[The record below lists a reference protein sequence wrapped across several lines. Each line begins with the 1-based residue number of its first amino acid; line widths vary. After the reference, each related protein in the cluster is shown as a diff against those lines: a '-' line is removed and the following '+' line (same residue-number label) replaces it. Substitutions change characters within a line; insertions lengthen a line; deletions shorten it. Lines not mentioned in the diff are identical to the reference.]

1 MQKFTRCVL
10 AIAWTGAAFGAGH
23 LVASGDAPQL
33 AQQTAPQNELTTAD
47 EITQSAA
54 LTQANQEIT
63 RLEALNQALAR
74 QIELLNLPLSQ
85 SLTHEQLLGRIDSLP
100 ASVVNNL
107 LAYLFDE
114 EYLAGIENPNEF
126 AKDLVDVALDNDD
139 VEDVSGNVLIE
150 FSFSPIYG
158 LRQFSYASD
167 LQQFDRIF
175 AHLSATQDMPSSI
188 IRWQHQATGEILLFE
203 QQALRADAQSQVISL
218 KPSQGWQTGDYKV
231 SVYDMNDDK
240 RLVGTNEFS
249 VASIQADEF
258 GSTGNRPDVDII
270 QDLLST
276 GEAVPKSH
284 Q

>member
-10 AIAWTGAAFGAGH
+10 AIAWTGVAFSAGH
-23 LVASGDAPQL
+23 LLASGDAPRV
-33 AQQTAPQNELTTAD
+33 AQETAPRNELTAAD
-47 EITQSAA
+47 EIMRWAA
-54 LTQANQEIT
+54 LTQANKEIT
-63 RLEALNQALAR
+63 RLEALNRALAR
-74 QIELLNLPLSQ
+74 QMELLNLPLAPSM
-85 SLTHEQLLGRIDSLP
+85 THEQLLGRIDSLP
-100 ASVVNNL
+100 APVVNNL

-114 EYLAGIENPNEF
+114 EYLATIENPNEF
-126 AKDLVDVALDNDD
+126 AKDLVDVALDNDE
-139 VEDVSGNVLIE
+139 VEDVSGNVSIE

-203 QQALRADAQSQVISL
+203 QQALRANAQSQVVSL
-218 KPSQGWQTGDYKV
+218 KPSQGWQTGNYKV
-231 SVYDMNDDK
+231 SVYDMDDDK

-249 VASIQADEF
+249 VASIQADES
-258 GSTGNRPDVDII
+258 GSTGHQPDMDII

-276 GEAVPKSH
+276 GEAVPKSY
-284 Q
+284 

>member
-10 AIAWTGAAFGAGH
+10 AIAWTGVAFGAGY
-23 LVASGDAPQL
+23 LLQPGDAPQV
-33 AQQTAPQNELTTAD
+33 AKKIAPDIELNATHEND
-47 EITQSAA
+47 KSAA

-74 QIELLNLPLSQ
+74 QIELLNLPLAPSM
-85 SLTHEQLLGRIDSLP
+85 THEQLLGRIDSLP

-114 EYLAGIENPNEF
+114 EYLSTIENPNEF
-126 AKDLVDVALDNDD
+126 AKDLVDVALENDD
-139 VEDVSGNVLIE
+139 DEEATGNVSIE

-167 LQQFDRIF
+167 LQQFDRIY

-188 IRWQHQATGEILLFE
+188 IRWQYPATGEILLFQ
-203 QQALRADAQSQVISL
+203 QQALRANSQSQAISL
-218 KPSQGWQTGDYKV
+218 RPSQGWQTGNYKV

-240 RLVGTNEFS
+240 RLVGTNGFFVS
-249 VASIQADEF
+249 SIVVDET
-258 GSTGNRPDVDII
+258 GSAGNAPDMDII
-270 QDLLST
+270 QDLLSS
-276 GEAVPKSH
+276 GDAVPKSN
-284 Q
+284 

>member
-10 AIAWTGAAFGAGH
+10 AIAWTGVAFSAGH
-23 LVASGDAPQL
+23 LLASGDAPQV
-33 AQQTAPQNELTTAD
+33 AQKTAPRYELTAAD
-47 EITQSAA
+47 EIAQWAA
-54 LTQANQEIT
+54 LSQANKEIT
-63 RLEALNQALAR
+63 RLEAWNRALAR
-74 QIELLNLPLSQ
+74 QIELLNLPLAQ
-85 SLTHEQLLGRIDSLP
+85 STTHEQLLGRIDSLP
-100 ASVVNNL
+100 APIVNNL

-114 EYLAGIENPNEF
+114 EYLATIENPNEF

-139 VEDVSGNVLIE
+139 VEDVSGNVSIE

-203 QQALRADAQSQVISL
+203 QQALRANAQSQVLSL
-218 KPSQGWQTGDYKV
+218 KPSQGWQTGNYKV
-231 SVYDMNDDK
+231 SVYDMDDDK

-249 VASIQADEF
+249 VASIQADES
-258 GSTGNRPDVDII
+258 GSTENLPDMDII
-270 QDLLST
+270 QDLLSI
-276 GEAVPKSH
+276 GEAVPKSN
-284 Q
+284 